1 MVFSKPFRSNALQSF
16 FAFISRIQV
25 LIFWSFISSAVSK
38 PASKNAKPPKA
49 GAKPQSLPARKG
61 ADLRG
66 RGKVFFRIL
75 WVLVFVVCFLLFVP
89 VWQSFSLRYADPA
102 LTGTAL
108 QRWFEAEGEGNEVA
122 FPRLRWTESR
132 RIPQSFFRL
141 VWLSEDQRFFEH
153 GGFDWTEMQNA
164 WEDAKEGGGIRG
176 ASTIT
181 MQCARTVF
189 LWQGRS
195 WVRKALEAY
204 YTFWM
209 ELFLEK
215 KRIFEIYV
223 NVVEMGPGIYGIGE
237 ASEKFYGRS
246 PLKLSLKEQ
255 ALIVGAFPNPAG
267 RNPVNPSAKLQ
278 EKQGELLSR
287 FLSAEFPQELSKIG
301 KK

>member
-1 MVFSKPFRSNALQSF
+1 MPKPVF
-16 FAFISRIQV
+16 
-25 LIFWSFISSAVSK
+25 
-38 PASKNAKPPKA
+38 KNAKPPKA
-49 GAKPQSLPARKG
+49 GAKSQSLPARKG
-61 ADLRG
+61 ADLLG
-66 RGKVFFRIL
+66 RGKVFFRVL
-75 WVLVFVVCFLLFVP
+75 WVLVFVVCFLLLVP
-89 VWQSFSLRYADPA
+89 AWQSFSLRYADPA

-108 QRWFEAEGEGNEVA
+108 QRWLEAKGEGNEVA
-122 FPRLRWTESR
+122 FPRLRWTEPR

-164 WEDAKEGGGIRG
+164 WEDAKEGEGIRG

-223 NVVEMGPGIYGIGE
+223 NVVEMGPGIYGVG
-237 ASEKFYGRS
+237 AAGEKFYGRN

-255 ALIVGAFPNPAG
+255 ALIVGAFPNPAA
-267 RNPVNPSAKLQ
+267 RNPVNPSAKLR
-278 EKQGELLSR
+278 EKQEELLSR
-287 FLSAEFPQELSKIG
+287 FSSAEFPQELSKIG